1 MEVFFILVVIGLIA
15 AICWKYRITPSLLAL
30 IGVLALTICCLAFV
44 GVEKFVGLEINN
56 ASLMDAGLL
65 RPSVFNCADEVGRT
79 PEMNRIHTITTEDMK

>member
-1 MEVFFILVVIGLIA
+1 
-15 AICWKYRITPSLLAL
+15 
-30 IGVLALTICCLAFV
+30 V

-79 PEMNRIHTITTEDMK
+79 PEMDRIHTITTEDMK